1 MCHVEMLGVKN
12 LISLSINDQ
21 LTEKLGLLDLI
32 IIKKNTGISA
42 PKLNRKKSKNKIV
55 STLQENC
62 QAFGLI
68 VEKSLSPEED
78 SHKRYFFEI
87 TLLKN
92 QKHYIQFHKKMLY
105 GLLTV
110 WF

>member
-1 MCHVEMLGVKN
+1 MCHIEMLGVKN

-62 QAFGLI
+62 QAFGLN
-68 VEKSLSPEED
+68 
-78 SHKRYFFEI
+78 R
-87 TLLKN
+87 
-92 QKHYIQFHKKMLY
+92 
-105 GLLTV
+105 
-110 WF
+110 